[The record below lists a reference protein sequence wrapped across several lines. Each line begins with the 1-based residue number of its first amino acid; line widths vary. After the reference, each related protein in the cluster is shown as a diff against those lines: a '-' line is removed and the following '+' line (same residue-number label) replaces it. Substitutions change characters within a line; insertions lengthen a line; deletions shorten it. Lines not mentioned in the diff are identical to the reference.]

1 LGLLIG
7 SKITVK
13 ELLDPQTYGSL
24 SSRGLDSF
32 YGRSWLLYH
41 YLNFSKSRKGQLNE
55 YQHQISLGQNSLAAG
70 KAAFGDFGEL
80 DRELRSYLKSRKL
93 TGLSIRKEALTIS
106 KIAVRQLREGEAKMM
121 DVRIRSHQR
130 RLNRAEALELVV
142 QARKIADRYPDD
154 PSVQSALAEAEF
166 NSGNDAAAIIAS
178 NLALAKDDKD
188 VNAYVQKGY
197 ALFRQARGAEDQAT
211 AYKKAIAPFLALN
224 KIENDHPLPLM
235 YNHIR
240 FVAQK
245 KEPSKNAIE
254 GLERALELA
263 PFDRGLRFR
272 VVLQQISERRYDWA
286 ERNLSALAF
295 DPHGGKLSVAS
306 QEVLKRLREDKDV
319 DPSELFKILQK

>member
-1 LGLLIG
+1 
-7 SKITVK
+7 
-13 ELLDPQTYGSL
+13 
-24 SSRGLDSF
+24 
-32 YGRSWLLYH
+32 
-41 YLNFSKSRKGQLNE
+41 
-55 YQHQISLGQNSLAAG
+55 
-70 KAAFGDFGEL
+70 
-80 DRELRSYLKSRKL
+80 
-93 TGLSIRKEALTIS
+93 
-106 KIAVRQLREGEAKMM
+106 MM
-121 DVRIRSHQR
+121 DVRMRSR
-130 RLNRAEALELVV
+130 RGVNPAGALELVV
-142 QARKIADRYPDD
+142 KARKIADRYPDD

-166 NSGNDAAAIIAS
+166 IAGNDAAAIIAS

-197 ALFRQARGAEDQAT
+197 ALFRQAREAKDQAT

-245 KEPSKNAIE
+245 KAPSRNAIE

-272 VVLQQISERRYDWA
+272 VALQQIKERRYDWA

-295 DPHGGKLSVAS
+295 DPHGGKLSRAS
-306 QEVLKRLREDKDV
+306 QEVLKRLRGDKEL
-319 DPSELFKILQK
+319 DPSELIKILKE